1 MYKNNLDSIF
11 NLHSQKTL
19 LPHQNFMKKTKES
32 QPNNRC
38 NVYSKGWRNSIPNGS
53 QERLCWPCHYIE
65 RCFIQIGGWI
75 PAQNN
80 TTELQK
86 KKSMV
91 RKNVSIPVKCV
102 CGRVCGLDLIV
113 IHLASITTATNTDS
127 KGIEINSPWQT
138 KKG

>member
-1 MYKNNLDSIF
+1 MGVISTPKAGGTAFRMALKRGSVGHATTLKGASFKLVVGYQL
-11 NLHSQKTL
+11 KTTR
-19 LPHQNFMKKTKES
+19 QS
-32 QPNNRC
+32 YR
-38 NVYSKGWRNSIPNGS
+38 
-53 QERLCWPCHYIE
+53 
-65 RCFIQIGGWI
+65 
-75 PAQNN
+75 
-80 TTELQK
+80 K

-127 KGIEINSPWQT
+127 KDIEINSPWQT

>member
-86 KKSMV
+86 KKEYGEKKCEYTSKMCV
-91 RKNVSIPVKCV
+91 WSCVWFRPYCDTPRKHYNSNKH
-102 CGRVCGLDLIV
+102 RF
-113 IHLASITTATNTDS
+113 
-127 KGIEINSPWQT
+127 KGY
-138 KKG
+138 